1 MTRVKQN
8 YRQICNNNVNNKVYY
23 CYFKNYYLKGMSRLT
38 CNEYFVILLAKVKK
52 KTNKQ
57 KKKSLC
63 LCGWVLLLLI
73 PLVLS
78 GNFNVA
84 SLEV

>member
-1 MTRVKQN
+1 
-8 YRQICNNNVNNKVYY
+8 
-23 CYFKNYYLKGMSRLT
+23 MSRLT
-38 CNEYFVILLAKVKK
+38 CNEYFVILLAKVK
-52 KTNKQ
+52 

-84 SLEV
+84 SLDV